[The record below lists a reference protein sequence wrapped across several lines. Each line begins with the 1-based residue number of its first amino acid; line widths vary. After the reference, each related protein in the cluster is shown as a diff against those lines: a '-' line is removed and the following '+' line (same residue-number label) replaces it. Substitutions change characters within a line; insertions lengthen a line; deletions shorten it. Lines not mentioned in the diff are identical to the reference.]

1 MSALDEL
8 KPIQKFLVMNLLN
21 EVGVDVSQWKNY
33 KGNRPP
39 AANPK
44 YCYNWS
50 FEQPGEVVVACL
62 WHRSL
67 KQEKGKI
74 FFRRK
79 PRAYASVRKEP
90 GASVWNRRDADFGK
104 NLELAYRQQ
113 LPIRVI
119 VIEGD
124 QRKPADLK
132 PKASVVKARLLDPTA
147 WAVTEY
153 DYATGECLLE
163 RGKKP
168 VLPAVGSSDLELSWF
183 EGKWKRAFVYHRRRE
198 ARARREKIQA
208 TLRANG
214 GKLIC
219 EVQHCGFDFAKQYGT
234 LGEGY
239 AQVHHLL
246 PLSKS
251 PKDGREIKLKD
262 LAIVCANCHVMI
274 HAGGKC
280 RPLARLI
287 APSTS

>member
-1 MSALDEL
+1 MSVIDEL
-8 KPIQKFLVMNLLN
+8 KPIQKFLVMDLLN
-21 EVGVDVSQWKNY
+21 EAGVDVSLWKDY
-33 KGNRPP
+33 KGARP

-50 FEQPGEVVVACL
+50 FEQPGEVVVVCL

-67 KQEKGKI
+67 KQERGNVVYH
-74 FFRRK
+74 RK
-79 PRAYASVRKEP
+79 PRAFASIRKAP
-90 GASVWNRRDADFGK
+90 GSSVWNRRDADFGK

-119 VIEGD
+119 VVEGD
-124 QRKPADLK
+124 QRGAADLT
-132 PKASVVKARLLDPTA
+132 PKASTVKARLLDPVA

-163 RGKKP
+163 RGKTP
-168 VLPAVGSSDLELSWF
+168 VLPAVDSSDLELSWF

-198 ARARREKIQA
+198 GKARREKIQEA
-208 TLRANG
+208 LRANG

-219 EVQHCGFDFAKQYGT
+219 EVQHCGFDFAEQYGA

-246 PLSKS
+246 PLGKS
-251 PKDGREIKLKD
+251 PKDGRETKLKD

-280 RPLARLI
+280 RPLTGLI
-287 APSTS
+287 ASSTG